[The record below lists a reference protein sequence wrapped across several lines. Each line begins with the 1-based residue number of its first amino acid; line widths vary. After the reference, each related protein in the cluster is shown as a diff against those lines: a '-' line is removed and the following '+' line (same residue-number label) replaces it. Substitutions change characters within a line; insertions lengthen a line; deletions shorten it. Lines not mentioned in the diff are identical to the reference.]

1 MKKTLLCLV
10 ALAWI
15 SAANAQ
21 TGEEWDNPSI
31 SHVNREKA
39 HTGALPM
46 TSETDVV
53 KNDLT
58 HVFYSFRITK

>member
-1 MKKTLLCLV
+1 MKKFVFYLV
-10 ALAWI
+10 ALTWM

-31 SHVNREKA
+31 LHVNREKA

-46 TSETDVV
+46 TNETDVV
-53 KNDLT
+53 KNDFL
-58 HVFYSFRITK
+58 FSALPCLKN

>member
-1 MKKTLLCLV
+1 MKKVLLCLA
-10 ALAWI
+10 ALAWM
-15 SAANAQ
+15 SVANAQ
-21 TGEEWDNPSI
+21 TGEEWDDPSV

-46 TSETDVV
+46 TNEADVV

-58 HVFYSFRITK
+58 LSP